1 MGSCGVTVEVSV
13 LTLFMVKMR
22 RSPPSHEQ
30 KPGATPDI
38 GRVSGS
44 RITGSDCCVM
54 LKDWDRPTSPN

>member
-22 RSPPSHEQ
+22 RSPPSREQ

-44 RITGSDCCVM
+44 RSDYCVV